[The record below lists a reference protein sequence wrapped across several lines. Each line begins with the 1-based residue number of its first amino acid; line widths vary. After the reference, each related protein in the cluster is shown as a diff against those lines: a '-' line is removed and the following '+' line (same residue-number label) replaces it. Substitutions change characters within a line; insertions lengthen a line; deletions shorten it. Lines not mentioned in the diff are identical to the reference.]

1 MAEEKTAPKK
11 TASPAP
17 GIAKRWPTLLLVKLG
32 RITVHRFTE
41 ALAPYGIRP
50 RHFAALIELRDHGEI
65 TQQALCGQLRL
76 DPTNLVAILN
86 ELENAGYAE
95 RRRDPA
101 DRRRH
106 IVQITKKGLAVIEKC
121 TEAMDGVEDELLE
134 GLDKSEREAFERFL
148 AEMWDASGGF
158 EAYAK
163 AAVEEEVVGAAAA

>member
-1 MAEEKTAPKK
+1 MVGNRQAFAYCNFPYMAEEKTAPKK
-11 TASPAP
+11 TASTAP

-86 ELENAGYAE
+86 ELENTGYA
-95 RRRDPA
+95 
-101 DRRRH
+101 H
-106 IVQITKKGLAVIEKC
+106 
-121 TEAMDGVEDELLE
+121 
-134 GLDKSEREAFERFL
+134 
-148 AEMWDASGGF
+148 
-158 EAYAK
+158 
-163 AAVEEEVVGAAAA
+163 